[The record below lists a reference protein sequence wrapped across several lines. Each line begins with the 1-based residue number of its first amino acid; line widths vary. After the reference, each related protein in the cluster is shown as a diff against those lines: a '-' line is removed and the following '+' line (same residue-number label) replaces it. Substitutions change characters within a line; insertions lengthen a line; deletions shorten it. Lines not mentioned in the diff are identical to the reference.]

1 MNISVV
7 EKEYT
12 NYLKFRYS
20 KKSPLEM
27 GYYSIIDEV
36 DPDIKNIFLWKN
48 DPNSAWEAYYYNEDT
63 TEFTTIKVV
72 SGQFE
77 HHRDVI
83 IAMGYIISDA
93 IADNLIKELP
103 CNQCHK
109 MNDVGVKKCWWCET
123 TLIKG

>member
-1 MNISVV
+1 MHIV
-7 EKEYT
+7 EKEFT

-48 DPNSAWEAYYYNEDT
+48 DPNSDWEAHYFSEDT
-63 TEFTTIKVV
+63 YDFTFIKCIP
-72 SGQFE
+72 GQFK

-83 IAMGYIISDA
+83 IAMGHILSDS
-93 IADNLIKELP
+93 ITNSTKELP

-109 MNDVGVKKCWWCET
+109 MNDVGTKKCWWCET
-123 TLIKG
+123 ALIKD